1 MTKSEILIKIDEPD
15 GNLIFDSADGF
26 IFNYNGP
33 IQPIYRAMD
42 EYAKQQAVAFAIHY
56 AEAHVN
62 WLINQRKYPDPSII
76 ATDRMDVR
84 YDHFIENQFIE
95 QQNKP

>member
-1 MTKSEILIKIDEPD
+1 MALMRIKSTDGPDEIGDYMSDAMTIW
-15 GNLIFDSADGF
+15 A
-26 IFNYNGP
+26 
-33 IQPIYRAMD
+33 R
-42 EYAKQQAVAFAIHY
+42 QQAVAFAIHY